1 SCRQIMR
8 INAHDFAFYFSTI
21 DFLYGIGA
29 IDEYTYLYLAYV
41 GDFAFY
47 SCFVER
53 FDEQGVAFA
62 GLRINVGEPNN
73 PINGSH
79 FIQDTRDESR
89 LYQKLTTA
97 LWY

>member
-1 SCRQIMR
+1 MR

-47 SCFVER
+47 SCLVER
-53 FDEQGVAFA
+53 FDELGVAFA
-62 GLRINVGEPNN
+62 AARINVGEPNN

-79 FIQDTRDESR
+79 FIQDTQHGLR
-89 LYQKLTTA
+89 QKLEES
-97 LWY
+97 LW